1 VKPPLRLAS
10 ALGFAL
16 LALAGRA
23 AHAEVIL
30 TSPGAGWEV
39 YTSGRIGGFVQLLQ
53 GDGRPQ
59 MYARNADGIEVP
71 VHPVSDGGVQA
82 QSDPI
87 LNAEGEPR
95 VGPLL
100 ASRVRSGFL
109 GNILTLGVRRKLTDR
124 IVVTGQIS
132 IWGTTETDQRRTF
145 YKNLPDEREGY
156 IKVEGPAGSLL
167 LGRAL
172 SLYSRGATEIDY
184 LYGHGYGVG
193 NPAGFEGSGPSGGH
207 IGYGV
212 LAPVFVAGIQYA
224 TPQVAGLQLT
234 AGYFDPAT
242 LVGLYW
248 ERTKFGRVESEL
260 TYDASF
266 GSTAKVHVFANG
278 AYQELYAR
286 DSPRHASVYGGGGG
300 ARLELGPFRLGV
312 AGHYG
317 KGLGVNY
324 FLNGSDSIL
333 AQGRGDELRKFDGAY
348 VQSQLRL
355 NDFDFNVGW
364 GITRVHQVTA
374 DVDASNYDT
383 TFAPAVLK
391 SSALKSQMG
400 ISGVVVYHFSTNI
413 HAALDYFR
421 SDTNW
426 WAGEKEAVNAFSA
439 GMTLTW

>member
-1 VKPPLRLAS
+1 VKTRHSLSVTLGLVLLAS
-10 ALGFAL
+10 AA
-16 LALAGRA
+16 RT
-23 AHAEVIL
+23 AHAEEIL
-30 TSPGAGWEV
+30 SNPGSGWEG
-39 YTSGRIGGFVQLLQ
+39 YTSGRIGGFVQVLQ

-59 MYARNADGIEVP
+59 TYARNADGIEVP

-82 QSDPI
+82 QSDPE
-87 LNAEGEPR
+87 LNAQGEPR

-109 GNILTLGVRRKLTDR
+109 GNILTLGVRRKVAQYL
-124 IVVTGQIS
+124 ITGQIS

-156 IKVEGPAGSLL
+156 IKAEGPGGSLL
-167 LGRAL
+167 VGRAL
-172 SLYSRGATEIDY
+172 SLFSRGATEIDY

-193 NPAGFEGSGPSGGH
+193 NPSGFEFSGPSGGH

-212 LAPVFVAGIQYA
+212 LAPVFVAGVQYA
-224 TPQVAGLQLT
+224 TPKLAGLQLSV
-234 AGYFDPAT
+234 GYFDPAT

-248 ERTKFGRVESEL
+248 ERTKFGRAESEL

-266 GSTAKVHVFANG
+266 GGTSKLHVFANG

-286 DSPRHASVYGGGGG
+286 DSPRHASVYGGGAG
-300 ARLELGPFRLGV
+300 ARLELGPFHLGV

-317 KGLGVNY
+317 KGLGLYY

-348 VQSQLRL
+348 VQSQLVV
-355 NDFDFNVGW
+355 NNFDFNVGW

-374 DVDASNYDT
+374 DVDPSNYDT
-383 TFAPAVLK
+383 SFTPAVLK
-391 SSALKSQMG
+391 SSPVKSQMG
-400 ISGVVVYHFSTNI
+400 LSGVIVYHFTPGL

-421 SDTNW
+421 SDTSW
-426 WAGEKEAVNAFSA
+426 WAGEKEAVNSFSA

>member
-1 VKPPLRLAS
+1 MKTRPRLWAT
-10 ALGFAL
+10 LGLISLSVVART
-16 LALAGRA
+16 AQ
-23 AHAEVIL
+23 AEEIL
-30 TSPGAGWEV
+30 SNPGSGWEV
-39 YTSGRIGGFVQLLQ
+39 YTSGRIGGFVQVLQ

-59 MYARNADGIEVP
+59 MYAKNADGIEVP
-71 VHPVSDGGVQA
+71 IHPVSDGGVQA

-87 LNAEGEPR
+87 VNAQGEPR

-109 GNILTLGVRRKLTDR
+109 GNILTLGVRRKLSDQ
-124 IVVTGQIS
+124 VVLTGQIS

-145 YKNLPDEREGY
+145 YKNLPDEREGF
-156 IKVEGPAGSLL
+156 IKLESPAGSLL
-167 LGRAL
+167 VGRAL
-172 SLYSRGATEIDY
+172 SLYSRGATEINY
-184 LYGHGYGVG
+184 LYGHAYGVG

-212 LAPVFVAGIQYA
+212 LAPVFVAGVQYT
-224 TPQVAGLQLT
+224 TPKLAGLQLS

-260 TYDASF
+260 TFDASF
-266 GSTAKVHVFANG
+266 GGTAKLRVFANG

-300 ARLELGPFRLGV
+300 ARLEVGPFHLGV

-317 KGLGVNY
+317 KGLGLYY

-348 VQSQLRL
+348 VQSQLSLR
-355 NDFDFNVGW
+355 NFDFNVGW
-364 GITRVHQVTA
+364 GITRVHQVVA

-383 TFAPAVLK
+383 TFSPPVLK
-391 SSALKSQMG
+391 SSAVKSQMG
-400 ISGVVVYHFSTNI
+400 ISGVVVYHFTPNL

-421 SDTNW
+421 SDTSW
-426 WAGEKEAVNAFSA
+426 WAGEKEGVNAFSA
-439 GMTLTW
+439 GMTVTW

>member
-1 VKPPLRLAS
+1 MKTRHRLAVTF
-10 ALGFAL
+10 GFAL
-16 LALAGRA
+16 LASVARTA
-23 AHAEVIL
+23 QAEEIL
-30 TSPGAGWEV
+30 SNPGSGWEV
-39 YTSGRIGGFVQLLQ
+39 YTSGRIGGFVQVLQ

-59 MYARNADGIEVP
+59 MYARNAAGMELP
-71 VHPVSDGGVQA
+71 VHPISDGGVQA
-82 QSDPI
+82 QSDPQI
-87 LNAEGEPR
+87 NAAGEPR

-109 GNILTLGVRRKLTDR
+109 GNILTLGVRRKLSDR
-124 IVVTGQIS
+124 ITLTGQIS

-156 IKVEGPAGSLL
+156 IKIEGPGGNLL

-172 SLYSRGATEIDY
+172 SLFSRGATEIDF

-193 NPAGFEGSGPSGGH
+193 NPAGFDSSGPSGGH

-212 LAPVFVAGIQYA
+212 LAPVFVAGVQYA
-224 TPQVAGLQLT
+224 TPKLAGLQLNV
-234 AGYFDPAT
+234 GYFDPAT

-266 GSTAKVHVFANG
+266 GGTSNLHVFANG

-300 ARLELGPFRLGV
+300 ARVEVGPFHLGV

-317 KGLGVNY
+317 KGLGLYY

-348 VQSQLRL
+348 VQSQLVL
-355 NDFDFNVGW
+355 NKFDFNVGW
-364 GITRVHQVTA
+364 GVTRVHQVTA
-374 DVDASNYDT
+374 DVAPENYDT
-383 TFAPAVLK
+383 TFTPAVLK
-391 SSALKSQMG
+391 NSAVKSQMG
-400 ISGVVVYHFSTNI
+400 LSSVVVYHFTPGL
-413 HAALDYFR
+413 HGALDYFR
-421 SDTNW
+421 SDTSW
-426 WAGEKEAVNAFSA
+426 WAGEKEVVNAFSA